1 MVSQELYRNTLKNP
15 KIIIILSGIDFGIRD
30 KSGARKEMKTY
41 FSTKVFSSRNWST
54 FESMKCIYMWFLVNF
69 RGTEHFKSHDYW
81 VSYPQDQIMKEE
93 NATICG
99 LPSWTALT
107 RNETASF
114 INNVLVAAVNAPCA
128 ILRSFVTSP
137 LLSLSP
143 RTPPC
148 RDPVT
153 FSCAAWPVQISSQ
166 RSLHS
171 QCLSCG
177 DWFFRMPGSRV
188 HTSYGFFT
196 PFIISFRLQL
206 VCLSWLSYSWVLIA
220 IMLCPNHWY
229 IIQRLPKKV
238 GFCTGNDD
246 LNSIPCNKETNKH
259 WQWAVFDG

>member
-54 FESMKCIYMWFLVNF
+54 FESMKGIYMWFLVNF

-114 INNVLVAAVNAPCA
+114 INNVLLAAVNAPCA
-128 ILRSFVTSP
+128 IFAFLCNLAVIVTVTKNPSLQRPCNILLCSLACTDFLTAVIVQPMLVVWRLILPNARESYSHQLWIFYTFHNFYSFAVGLSFVIVIIMSFDRHYALSKP
-137 LLSLSP
+137 LIYNSEASKEG
-143 RTPPC
+143 R
-148 RDPVT
+148 
-153 FSCAAWPVQISSQ
+153 F
-166 RSLHS
+166 LH
-171 QCLSCG
+171 
-177 DWFFRMPGSRV
+177 W
-188 HTSYGFFT
+188 
-196 PFIISFRLQL
+196 
-206 VCLSWLSYSWVLIA
+206 
-220 IMLCPNHWY
+220 
-229 IIQRLPKKV
+229 
-238 GFCTGNDD
+238 
-246 LNSIPCNKETNKH
+246 
-259 WQWAVFDG
+259 